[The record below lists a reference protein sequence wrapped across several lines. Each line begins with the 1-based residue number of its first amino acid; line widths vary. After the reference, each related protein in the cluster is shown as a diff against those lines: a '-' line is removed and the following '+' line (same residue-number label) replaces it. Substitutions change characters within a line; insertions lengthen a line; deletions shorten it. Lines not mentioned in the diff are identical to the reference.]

1 MPLPSLMRE
10 GSIIPHP
17 SASKTLI
24 NKLKKTRAIDYIV
37 DWVKDR
43 LVEYGAKPA
52 KSICD
57 RVLIVR
63 ARTGSGKSTAMPVE
77 LYRLFNPNVGE
88 TLGALKKGTMGTYEG
103 GNILCTQPRVLTAQD
118 IPTELSNPKENPWA
132 SDMILGKT
140 IGYSTG
146 TAKILCTNCLLYAT
160 LDTLLAQLRSKSD
173 VEIMDMYRM
182 IILDEVHERSI
193 TFDMVIML
201 LKEFIGRVY
210 KEPKCP
216 IVIFTSATFDVEKY
230 AQYLGVSPINNV
242 IDVEG
247 LTYPVKDIYLSANID
262 NYIDEAAK
270 IIDRIHNKGE
280 NPRPNGEHDI
290 LVFLPG
296 KGEMRKLK
304 EALLKYFD
312 HRNPFM
318 FSILDRGTVTSTT
331 AFRDLKLPYEELL
344 IDEKGEYDK
353 KNGKMVATRRIFMG
367 TVVAETGITIS
378 TLGYVIDS
386 GLINNREFYFP
397 YGINGLLTKPEAKS
411 RSKQRRGR
419 VGRKFEGYAYYLFTE
434 ETYSALMNIQY
445 PDIIYQDMN
454 REFISLCTHG
464 LDVDKLDMLDNPPI
478 DSLKYALTMSINMG
492 YYDYET
498 CKLTEM
504 GSKLRSTQY
513 ITLSGFRSILSSYAY
528 EVATTDMI
536 TVLAMIDWRVP
547 RKLSVDKILKESL
560 PAFFFDP
567 SVESHVVFFRLVTLD
582 QFVEYLFYFEAFV
595 GQLMQGIS
603 STKKWCRDV
612 GLDFD
617 DMILI
622 ASKRNELI
630 NDLGRIGYGSNCY
643 KENRLALSTG
653 TNYFDRLCRFKQC
666 MYDGY
671 LLNLLKWNK
680 ETMRYHDRFGNHI
693 RVKSLVKD
701 IDIRCDLILTDNT
714 TFASPDMDSYKKI
727 LEASKISVLDG
738 YIGIRYF

>member
-24 NKLKKTRAIDYIV
+24 NKLKKTKAIDYIV
-37 DWVKDR
+37 DWVRNR
-43 LVEYGAKPA
+43 LTEYGAKPA
-52 KSICD
+52 KSIGD

-77 LYRLFNPNVGE
+77 LYRLFNPHIGE
-88 TLGALKKGTMGTYEG
+88 THGALKKGTMGTYEG

-146 TAKILCTNCLLYAT
+146 TAKVLCTNCLLYAT

-201 LKEFIGRVY
+201 LKEFILRVY

-230 AQYLGVSPINNV
+230 AAYLDISPIDNV
-242 IDVEG
+242 VDVEG
-247 LTYPVKDIYLSANID
+247 LTYPVKDIYLPTNTD
-262 NYIDEAAK
+262 NYIMEAAN

-280 NPRPNGEHDI
+280 NPLPAGQHDI

-296 KGEMRKLK
+296 KGEMKKLK
-304 EALLKYFD
+304 EILLKYFD
-312 HRNPFM
+312 KSNPFM
-318 FSILDRGTVTSTT
+318 FSILQRETVTSST
-331 AFRDLKLPYEELL
+331 AFRDLRLPYEELL

-353 KNGKMVATRRIFMG
+353 KSGTLIATRRIFMG

-478 DSLKYALTMSINMG
+478 DSLKYALTTSINMG
-492 YYDYET
+492 YYDYMT
-498 CKLTEM
+498 CSLTEM
-504 GSKLRSTQY
+504 GNKLRSTQY
-513 ITLSGFRSILSSYAY
+513 ITLCGFRAILSSYAY
-528 EVATTDMI
+528 EVATSDMI
-536 TVLAMIDWRVP
+536 TVLAMMDWRVP
-547 RKLSVDKILKESL
+547 RKLSVDKILKEAL

-567 SVESHVVFFRLVTLD
+567 SVESYVDFFRLITLD

-595 GQLMQGIS
+595 SQLAQGIT
-603 STKKWCRDV
+603 STKKWCKEV
-612 GLDFD
+612 GLEFD
-617 DMILI
+617 GMILI
-622 ASKRNELI
+622 ANKRNELS
-630 NDLGRIGYGSNCY
+630 NDLNRMGYDAYCY
-643 KENRLALSTG
+643 KGNRLGESTVA
-653 TNYFDRLCRFKQC
+653 NYHDRLCRFKQC

-671 LLNLLKWNK
+671 LMNLLKWNK
-680 ETMRYHDRFGNHI
+680 ETMRYHDRFGNHV
-693 RVKSLVKD
+693 RVKSMIKD
-701 IDIRCDLILTDNT
+701 IDVRCDIILTDAV
-714 TFASPDMDSYKKI
+714 TFASPDMDTYKKI

-738 YIGIRYF
+738 YIGIRYY